1 MPKDPIDELDLKIIK
16 ALSENCTKP
25 ITQIAK
31 EVKISRPTVIA
42 RIAKLRETEVID
54 CGAKVNVNK
63 LGFKLASIHLE
74 AKDQQSEEQIL
85 NTITKCPRLLQ
96 LVQLTG
102 KPVYVALVFIENTE
116 TLLSTIDCLS
126 SAINA
131 KTISYHRVIP
141 LVGKTFN
148 LKIPEKTEIT
158 PCGKDCFICI
168 AYKQDE
174 CHGCPSNKAYKGII

>member
-31 EVKISRPTVIA
+31 EVKISRPTVMA
-42 RIAKLRETEVID
+42 RIAKLRETGVID
-54 CGAKVNVNK
+54 CGAKVNVTK

-74 AKDQQSEEQIL
+74 AKDQQSEEQIVT
-85 NTITKCPRLLQ
+85 TITKCPRLLQ
-96 LVQLTG
+96 LLQLTG
-102 KPVYVALVFIENTE
+102 KPVYVALVFTENTE

-131 KTISYHRVIP
+131 KTISYQRVIP
-141 LVGKTFN
+141 LVNETFQLN
-148 LKIPEKTEIT
+148 IPEKNDIT
-158 PCGKDCFICI
+158 PCGKECGICI
-168 AYKQDE
+168 AYKQNE
-174 CHGCPSNKAYKGII
+174 CNGCPSNKAYKGIL